1 MLQQTIVN
9 NDDGSGMARMAFF
22 MSTLTDELADELR
35 ELDELQVRAYMFTI
49 GEVISWI
56 GHGDNSRLPDLVRP
70 FAEQV
75 SPTVSDDSGS
85 DDGAG
90 SYIELDSPAR

>member
-22 MSTLTDELADELR
+22 MSTVTDELSDELR
-35 ELDELQVRAYMFTI
+35 ELDEMSVRGYMFTI

-56 GHGDNSRLPDLVRP
+56 GHGDNSRLPEMVRE

-75 SPTVSDDSGS
+75 SPTVSDDGNA
-85 DDGAG
+85 DERPG
-90 SYIELDSPAR
+90 SYIELGPATR